1 MRLRPLALAAVAA
14 LILLAGC
21 KNSDLPPSPS
31 ALINGTRDRVNP
43 FRMTLTTDPTWPKA
57 SGPTLIKVHIID
69 GSNQPVE
76 GVELKADIS
85 MPGMA
90 QHTSFDDR
98 GKGDYETQVTLEMA
112 GNWDV
117 DLNASKDGRTKQ
129 QRLNIEVGN

>member
-21 KNSDLPPSPS
+21 KNSDLPPSPP
-31 ALINGTRDRVNP
+31 ALIIGTRDRVNP